1 MSATG
6 IFAEAYD
13 SVVTALT
20 DAGIVTVTDP
30 RNARPMSVFVELPI
44 GDVFNNNIIDPRI
57 TLRLLAAP
65 PGNSDSSQYLMQLAD
80 TIHQLDTL
88 AVVDFRPTTAVIGE
102 QNIPAYDL
110 TVRISTRRT

>member
-1 MSATG
+1 MAATG
-6 IFAEAYD
+6 ILAEAYS

-20 DAGIVTVTDP
+20 GAGLTVVTDP

-44 GDVFNNNIIDPRI
+44 GDVFNDNIVDVRI

-65 PGNSDSSQYLMQLAD
+65 PGNSDASDYLLTMFD
-80 TIHQLDTL
+80 TIHQLSTL
-88 AVVDFRPTTAVIGE
+88 AVTDFRPTTAVIGE

-110 TVRISTRRT
+110 TVKLSTRRT